1 MLLKCCSQYVSK
13 PGKLSSGHRTGKSQF
28 HSNFKERQ
36 CQECSNYCTIV
47 LISHASKVMLKI
59 VQVWCQQYVNPEFPG
74 IKVEFRNSQGTR
86 YQVANIPCII
96 KKATEFQW
104 SRNSASLTTLKP
116 LTVDNKKLWKILK
129 EMGLQDHLTCLLRN
143 LYLGQQA
150 TVRTGHGTTNWFQI
164 GKGEWQDCILS
175 HCLYNLYAEYIMQNL
190 GWMSHKLESKVL
202 GEIQITSN
210 MQMIPR

>member
-13 PGKLSSGHRTGKSQF
+13 PGKLSSGHRTGKGQF

-47 LISHASKVMLKI
+47 LISHASKVMLNI
-59 VQVWCQQYVNPEFPG
+59 VQVRCQQYVNPEFPG
-74 IKVEFRNSQGTR
+74 ITVEFRNSQGTR
-86 YQVANIPCII
+86 YQVANILCII
-96 KKATEFQW
+96 EKATEFQW

-129 EMGLQDHLTCLLRN
+129 EMGIQDHLTCLLRN

-164 GKGEWQDCILS
+164 GKRVWQDCILS

-202 GEIQITSN
+202 GEI
-210 MQMIPR
+210 